1 MRRTKSWDSCAVPGS
16 RWRNSRSSE
25 KGPARI
31 RLGRSL
37 TGCEGARS
45 SAVTILGPNRDCEV
59 EGPGGRRSGK
69 ILTWHVTTVPVL
81 LLRYGRASAPVC
93 YRYEP

>member
-1 MRRTKSWDSCAVPGS
+1 MRRTKSSDSCAVPGS
-16 RWRNSRSSE
+16 MWLNSRSSE
-25 KGPARI
+25 KEPARI

-37 TGCEGARS
+37 TGCEGTRS
-45 SAVTILGPNRDCEV
+45 IAVTILAPNRDCEV
-59 EGPGGRRSGK
+59 DGQGGRRSGK
-69 ILTWHVTTVPVL
+69 ILTWHVSTVPVL